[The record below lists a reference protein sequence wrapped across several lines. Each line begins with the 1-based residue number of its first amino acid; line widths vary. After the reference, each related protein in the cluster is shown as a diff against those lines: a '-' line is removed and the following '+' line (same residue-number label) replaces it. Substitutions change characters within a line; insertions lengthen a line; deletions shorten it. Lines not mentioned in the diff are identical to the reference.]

1 MMPKEGKAKKPSAPS
16 PFLGGGQGEGL
27 RGKGPQTGNQPGEG
41 LPGKAPQTESLP
53 EDGLLDPSPG
63 GFGNPPYLQNDLLAE
78 AGQAANAAAARHR
91 FADYRMRRAE
101 QTVRRQQADLALFA
115 GFLDGLGVQAGAL
128 AEDPAAWR
136 GITWGLVE
144 AFVKWQIQQGYTI
157 STINVRLSTV
167 KTYARLAM
175 QSGVLDPQE
184 YALMRAVR
192 GYSQSEIRR
201 IDQRRPVKRV
211 GAKKAAPVLISAE
224 QAHLLKDQPD
234 NPQGRRDRLLM
245 CLLLDHG
252 LRVGEVA
259 ALVVEELDL
268 PAGLLRFY
276 RPKVGKEQVHRL
288 SPDTLK
294 AAQAYAISGDMLG
307 SGPLLCQSQ
316 HGGLKNKQQP
326 AKLTRAGMGERS
338 LTQRVRLLGE
348 RLGISGLSA
357 HDCRHYWATA
367 AARHGT
373 DPFALQ
379 EAGGW
384 SSLAMPRRYVG
395 DNEISN
401 DGVKLE

>member
-1 MMPKEGKAKKPSAPS
+1 MMSEDDAERNPTLTPPSPAGEGGDSAPS
-16 PFLGGGQGEGL
+16 PQGGGQGEGL
-27 RGKGPQTGNQPGEG
+27 RGKRLSDES
-41 LPGKAPQTESLP
+41 LPGK
-53 EDGLLDPSPG
+53 GLLSESEG
-63 GFGNPPYLQNDLLAE
+63 GFGNPPYLQNELLAE
-78 AGQAANAAAARHR
+78 AGQAANQSAARHR

-101 QTVRRQQADLALFA
+101 QTIRRQQADLALFA
-115 GFLDGLGVQAGAL
+115 GFLDGLGVNAGAL
-128 AEDPAAWR
+128 AQDPEAWR
-136 GITWGLVE
+136 GVTWGLLE
-144 AFVKWQIQQGYTI
+144 AFVKWQLQQGYTV

-192 GYSQSEIRR
+192 GYSQSEQRR
-201 IDQRRPVKRV
+201 IDQRRPVKRL
-211 GAKKAAPVLISAE
+211 GAKKATPVLLTAE
-224 QAHLLKDQPD
+224 QARLLKDQPD
-234 NPQGRRDRLLM
+234 SPQGRRDRLLM

-268 PAGLLRFY
+268 PAGMLRFY

-294 AAQAYAISGDMLG
+294 AAQAYALAGDMLA
-307 SGPLLCQSQ
+307 SGPLLRQSQ
-316 HGGLKNKQQP
+316 HGSLKSSDQP
-326 AKLTRAGMGERS
+326 AKLAQAGMGERS

-348 RLGISGLSA
+348 RLGVSGLSA

>member
-1 MMPKEGKAKKPSAPS
+1 M
-16 PFLGGGQGEGL
+16 GEG
-27 RGKGPQTGNQPGEG
+27 RGEG
-41 LPGKAPQTESLP
+41 LPDE
-53 EDGLLDPSPG
+53 GLLSPSAG
-63 GFGNPPYLQNDLLAE
+63 GLGNPPYSHGLGNPPYLQKGLLVE
-78 AGQAANAAAARHR
+78 AGQAANQAAARHR

-115 GFLDGLGVQAGAL
+115 GFLGGLGVDGLFRPGTL
-128 AEDPAAWR
+128 AEDPEAWR
-136 GITWGLVE
+136 GVTWGLVE
-144 AFVKWQIQQGYTI
+144 AFVKWQLQQGYTV

-192 GYSQSEIRR
+192 GYSQSEQRR
-201 IDQRRPVKRV
+201 IDQRRQVKRV
-211 GAKKAAPVLISAE
+211 GAKKAAPVLLTAE
-224 QAHLLKDQPD
+224 QASALKDQPD
-234 NPQGRRDRLLM
+234 TPQGRRDRLLM
-245 CLLLDHG
+245 CLLLEHG

-268 PAGLLRFY
+268 QAGLLRFY
-276 RPKVGKEQVHRL
+276 RPKVGKQQVHRL

-294 AAQAYAISGDMLG
+294 AAQAYAQAGDMFPG
-307 SGPLLCQSQ
+307 GPLLRQSQ
-316 HGGLKNKQQP
+316 HGSLKSNDHP
-326 AKLTRAGMGERS
+326 AKLTQAGMGERAI
-338 LTQRVRLLGE
+338 TQRVRLLGD

-373 DPFALQ
+373 DPFDLQ

>member
-1 MMPKEGKAKKPSAPS
+1 MKSQEDSDRDSSPTPPSPEGEGDSAPS
-16 PFLGGGQGEGL
+16 PGVFAGRGQGEGL
-27 RGKGPQTGNQPGEG
+27 RGN
-41 LPGKAPQTESLP
+41 APQGESP
-53 EDGLLDPSPG
+53 QSGSLLDPSAG
-63 GFGNPPYLQNDLLAE
+63 GFENPPYLQNELLAE
-78 AGQAANAAAARHR
+78 AGRAANDAAAHHR

-101 QTVRRQQADLALFA
+101 QTVRRQQADLGLFT
-115 GFLDGLGVQAGAL
+115 GFLDSLGVHAGAL
-128 AEDPAAWR
+128 SEDPADWR

-144 AFVKWQIQQGYTI
+144 AFVKWQLQQGYTI

-175 QSGVLDPQE
+175 QSGALDPQE

-201 IDQRRPVKRV
+201 VDQRREKKRV
-211 GAKKAAPVLISAE
+211 GAKKAAPVLITAE
-224 QAHLLKDQPD
+224 QARLLKDQPD
-234 NPQGRRDRLLM
+234 HPQGRRDRLLM
-245 CLLLDHG
+245 CVLLDHG

-294 AAQAYAISGDMLG
+294 AARAYAQSGDMLA
-307 SGPLLCQSQ
+307 SGPLLRQSQ
-316 HGGLKNKQQP
+316 HGGLKNKEQP
-326 AKLTRAGMGERS
+326 AKLTQAGMGERS

-357 HDCRHYWATA
+357 HDCRHYWATT

-401 DGVKLE
+401 DGVKLD